1 MTNKSI
7 KFLAASAI
15 ALTSIGATTVL
26 TSPEAF
32 ASSVTH
38 TGQDAQ
44 RGEFEIV
51 TNPFKTY
58 DEAVSFS
65 KTTLEKLLEGQSY
78 RSSVLP
84 SEPLNP
90 KSGYEIITNL
100 RYHTDTVSK
109 ADAETLANKL
119 VSAADTAI
127 AGTQPAAEKPAEAP
141 AAEKPAEAPAA
152 EKPVEKPVEKPA
164 DKPAETP
171 AAEKPAETSSA
182 EKPADKPADKK
193 DDATKPADKKDD
205 ATKPADKKD
214 DATKPADK
222 KDDATKPAD
231 KKDDAKVTN
240 TAKKSDAAQAQK
252 VAGKET
258 LPKTAATS
266 GSVANTLVGVVAVA
280 AAAFFGLKRKIF
292 N

>member
-15 ALTSIGATTVL
+15 ALTSIGATSVL

-100 RYHTDTVSK
+100 HYHTDTVSK
-109 ADAETLANKL
+109 ADAEILANKL

-127 AGTQPAAEKPAEAP
+127 AGTQPAAEKPA
-141 AAEKPAEAPAA
+141 
-152 EKPVEKPVEKPA
+152 

-171 AAEKPAETSSA
+171 AAEKPAEKPAETPSA
-182 EKPADKPADKK
+182 EKP
-193 DDATKPADKKDD
+193 ATKPADKKDD

-266 GSVANTLVGVVAVA
+266 GSVANTLVGVVAVD
-280 AAAFFGLKRKIF
+280 AAAFFGLKRNIF

>member
-15 ALTSIGATTVL
+15 ALTSIGATSVL

-32 ASSVTH
+32 ASSVTQKS
-38 TGQDAQ
+38 GDENKGKILA
-44 RGEFEIV
+44 V
-51 TNPFKTY
+51 TNPFKTFEAAESFLDNQLKPLLK
-58 DEAVSFS
+58 DE
-65 KTTLEKLLEGQSY
+65 SY
-78 RSSVLP
+78 KSYVLP
-84 SEPLNP
+84 ATTDGYVVDTEIDYGELTP
-90 KSGYEIITNL
+90 KS
-100 RYHTDTVSK
+100 K
-109 ADAETLANKL
+109 AEALANQ
-119 VSAADTAI
+119 VISAADTAI
-127 AGTQPAAEKPAEAP
+127 AGAQPAADKPAEKPAETPAAEKPAEKPADKPAEAP
-141 AAEKPAEAPAA
+141 AAEKPAE
-152 EKPVEKPVEKPA
+152 
-164 DKPAETP
+164 KPAETP
-171 AAEKPAETSSA
+171 SA

-231 KKDDAKVTN
+231 KKDDAKVTDA
-240 TAKKSDAAQAQK
+240 TKKSDAAQAQK

>member
-127 AGTQPAAEKPAEAP
+127 AGTQPAAEKPAETP
-141 AAEKPAEAPAA
+141 VAEKPAEKPAETPSA
-152 EKPVEKPVEKPA
+152 EKPAEKPA
-164 DKPAETP
+164 DKPAETT
-171 AAEKPAETSSA
+171 AAEKPAETPSA
-182 EKPADKPADKK
+182 EKPAD
-193 DDATKPADKKDD
+193 
-205 ATKPADKKD
+205 
-214 DATKPADK
+214 KPADK

>member
-15 ALTSIGATTVL
+15 ALTSIGATSVL

-32 ASSVTH
+32 ASSVTQKSGDENKGVI
-38 TGQDAQ
+38 TA
-44 RGEFEIV
+44 V
-51 TNPFKTY
+51 TNPFKTFE
-58 DEAVSFS
+58 DAERVLEN
-65 KTTLEKLLEGQSY
+65 TLKPMLNGVASY
-78 RSSVLP
+78 QGEILP
-84 SEPLNP
+84 VDPTNP
-90 KSGYEIITNL
+90 NKGHDITINIS
-100 RYHTDTVSK
+100 YGGDQKK
-109 ADAETLANKL
+109 ADAEALANKV

-127 AGTQPAAEKPAEAP
+127 AGAQPAAEKPAEKPADKPAEAP
-141 AAEKPAEAPAA
+141 AAEKPAEKPA
-152 EKPVEKPVEKPA
+152 ETPSVEKPA
-164 DKPAETP
+164 D
-171 AAEKPAETSSA
+171 
-182 EKPADKPADKK
+182 
-193 DDATKPADKKDD
+193 
-205 ATKPADKKD
+205 
-214 DATKPADK
+214 KPADK

>member
-38 TGQDAQ
+38 TGRDAQ

-65 KTTLEKLLEGQSY
+65 KTALEKLLEGQSY

-127 AGTQPAAEKPAEAP
+127 AGTQPAAEKPAETP
-141 AAEKPAEAPAA
+141 EAEKPA
-152 EKPVEKPVEKPA
+152 EKPA

-171 AAEKPAETSSA
+171 SA

-205 ATKPADKKD
+205 A
-214 DATKPADK
+214 
-222 KDDATKPAD
+222 
-231 KKDDAKVTN
+231 KVTN
-240 TAKKSDAAQAQK
+240 AAKKSDAAQAQK
-252 VAGKET
+252 VSGKET

>member
-100 RYHTDTVSK
+100 HYHTDTVSK

-127 AGTQPAAEKPAEAP
+127 AGTQPASEKPA
-141 AAEKPAEAPAA
+141 
-152 EKPVEKPVEKPA
+152 EKPA

-171 AAEKPAETSSA
+171 AAEKPAEKPAETPSA
-182 EKPADKPADKK
+182 EKP
-193 DDATKPADKKDD
+193 
-205 ATKPADKKD
+205 
-214 DATKPADK
+214 ATKPADK

>member
-127 AGTQPAAEKPAEAP
+127 AGTQPAAEKPAETP
-141 AAEKPAEAPAA
+141 AVEKPADKPAETPA
-152 EKPVEKPVEKPA
+152 SEKPADKPA

-171 AAEKPAETSSA
+171 AAEKPAEKPTETPSA
-182 EKPADKPADKK
+182 EKP
-193 DDATKPADKKDD
+193 
-205 ATKPADKKD
+205 
-214 DATKPADK
+214 
-222 KDDATKPAD
+222 ATKPAD

>member
-127 AGTQPAAEKPAEAP
+127 AGTQPAAEKP
-141 AAEKPAEAPAA
+141 
-152 EKPVEKPVEKPA
+152 VEKPVEKPA

-171 AAEKPAETSSA
+171 AVEKPAETPSA
-182 EKPADKPADKK
+182 EKPAD
-193 DDATKPADKKDD
+193 
-205 ATKPADKKD
+205 
-214 DATKPADK
+214 KPADK

>member
-38 TGQDAQ
+38 TGRDAQ

-127 AGTQPAAEKPAEAP
+127 AGTQPAAEKPAETP
-141 AAEKPAEAPAA
+141 EAEKPA
-152 EKPVEKPVEKPA
+152 EKPA

-171 AAEKPAETSSA
+171 SA

-205 ATKPADKKD
+205 AT
-214 DATKPADK
+214 
-222 KDDATKPAD
+222 
-231 KKDDAKVTN
+231 VTN
-240 TAKKSDAAQAQK
+240 AAKKSDAAQAQK
-252 VAGKET
+252 VSGKET

>member
-38 TGQDAQ
+38 TGRDAQ

-65 KTTLEKLLEGQSY
+65 KTALEKLLEGQSY

-127 AGTQPAAEKPAEAP
+127 AGTQPAAEKPAETP
-141 AAEKPAEAPAA
+141 EAEKPA
-152 EKPVEKPVEKPA
+152 EKPA

-171 AAEKPAETSSA
+171 SA

-222 KDDATKPAD
+222 KDDA
-231 KKDDAKVTN
+231 KVTN
-240 TAKKSDAAQAQK
+240 AAKKSDAAQAQK
-252 VAGKET
+252 VSGKET

>member
-127 AGTQPAAEKPAEAP
+127 AGTQPAAEKPAETP
-141 AAEKPAEAPAA
+141 AA
-152 EKPVEKPVEKPA
+152 EKPA
-164 DKPAETP
+164 DKPAE
-171 AAEKPAETSSA
+171 
-182 EKPADKPADKK
+182 KPAD
-193 DDATKPADKKDD
+193 
-205 ATKPADKKD
+205 
-214 DATKPADK
+214 KPADK

>member
-127 AGTQPAAEKPAEAP
+127 AGTQPAAEKPAETP
-141 AAEKPAEAPAA
+141 AA
-152 EKPVEKPVEKPA
+152 EKPVEKPA

-171 AAEKPAETSSA
+171 AAEKPAETLSA
-182 EKPADKPADKK
+182 EKPAD
-193 DDATKPADKKDD
+193 
-205 ATKPADKKD
+205 
-214 DATKPADK
+214 KPADK

>member
-38 TGQDAQ
+38 TGRDAQ

-127 AGTQPAAEKPAEAP
+127 AGTQPAAEKPAETP
-141 AAEKPAEAPAA
+141 EAEKPA
-152 EKPVEKPVEKPA
+152 EKPA

-171 AAEKPAETSSA
+171 SA

-214 DATKPADK
+214 DATKLADK

-240 TAKKSDAAQAQK
+240 AAKKSDAAQAQK
-252 VAGKET
+252 VSGKET

>member
-32 ASSVTH
+32 ASSVTQKS
-38 TGQDAQ
+38 GDENKGKILA
-44 RGEFEIV
+44 V
-51 TNPFKTY
+51 TNPFKTFEAAESFLDNQLKPLLK
-58 DEAVSFS
+58 DE
-65 KTTLEKLLEGQSY
+65 SY
-78 RSSVLP
+78 KSYVLP
-84 SEPLNP
+84 ATTDGYVVDTEIDYGELTP
-90 KSGYEIITNL
+90 KS
-100 RYHTDTVSK
+100 K
-109 ADAETLANKL
+109 AEALANQ
-119 VSAADTAI
+119 VISAADTAI
-127 AGTQPAAEKPAEAP
+127 AGTQPAAEKPAE
-141 AAEKPAEAPAA
+141 
-152 EKPVEKPVEKPA
+152 
-164 DKPAETP
+164 KPAETP
-171 AAEKPAETSSA
+171 AAEKPAETPAAEKPAEKPAEAPSA
-182 EKPADKPADKK
+182 EKPADKLADKK
-193 DDATKPADKKDD
+193 DDTTKPADKKDD
-205 ATKPADKKD
+205 AAKPADKKDDMKSADKKD
-214 DATKPADK
+214 DATKLADK

-231 KKDDAKVTN
+231 KKDDAKVTD
-240 TAKKSDAAQAQK
+240 TTKKSDAAQAQK

>member
-100 RYHTDTVSK
+100 HYHTDTVSK

-127 AGTQPAAEKPAEAP
+127 AGTQPAADKPADKPAETP
-141 AAEKPAEAPAA
+141 AS
-152 EKPVEKPVEKPA
+152 EKPA

-171 AAEKPAETSSA
+171 AAEKPAEKPAKTPSA
-182 EKPADKPADKK
+182 EKP
-193 DDATKPADKKDD
+193 
-205 ATKPADKKD
+205 
-214 DATKPADK
+214 ATKPADK

>member
-100 RYHTDTVSK
+100 HYHTDTVSK

-127 AGTQPAAEKPAEAP
+127 AGTQPAAEKPADKP
-141 AAEKPAEAPAA
+141 AETPASEKPA
-152 EKPVEKPVEKPA
+152 EKPA

-171 AAEKPAETSSA
+171 ASEKPAEKPAETPSA
-182 EKPADKPADKK
+182 EKP
-193 DDATKPADKKDD
+193 ATKPADKKDD
-205 ATKPADKKD
+205 V
-214 DATKPADK
+214 TKPADK

>member
-100 RYHTDTVSK
+100 HYHTDTVSK

-127 AGTQPAAEKPAEAP
+127 AGTQPAADKPADKPAETP
-141 AAEKPAEAPAA
+141 AS
-152 EKPVEKPVEKPA
+152 EKPA

-171 AAEKPAETSSA
+171 AAEKPAE
-182 EKPADKPADKK
+182 KPADKPAETPAAEKPAEK
-193 DDATKPADKKDD
+193 PAKTPSAEKPATKPADKKDD

>member
-127 AGTQPAAEKPAEAP
+127 AGTQPAAEKPAETP
-141 AAEKPAEAPAA
+141 AVEKPAD
-152 EKPVEKPVEKPA
+152 KPA

-171 AAEKPAETSSA
+171 SAEKPAEKPAETPSA
-182 EKPADKPADKK
+182 EKPAD
-193 DDATKPADKKDD
+193 
-205 ATKPADKKD
+205 
-214 DATKPADK
+214 KPADK

>member
-26 TSPEAF
+26 TSPNAF

-127 AGTQPAAEKPAEAP
+127 AGTQPAD
-141 AAEKPAEAPAA
+141 
-152 EKPVEKPVEKPA
+152 KPA

-171 AAEKPAETSSA
+171 SAEKPAEKPAETPSA

-205 ATKPADKKD
+205 A
-214 DATKPADK
+214 
-222 KDDATKPAD
+222 
-231 KKDDAKVTN
+231 KVTN
-240 TAKKSDAAQAQK
+240 AAKKPDAAQAQK
-252 VAGKET
+252 VPGKET

>member
-15 ALTSIGATTVL
+15 ALTSIGATAVL

-32 ASSVTH
+32 ASSVTQKSGDENKGVI
-38 TGQDAQ
+38 TA
-44 RGEFEIV
+44 V
-51 TNPFKTY
+51 TNPFKTFE
-58 DEAVSFS
+58 DAERVLEN
-65 KTTLEKLLEGQSY
+65 TLKPMLNGVASY
-78 RSSVLP
+78 QGEILP
-84 SEPLNP
+84 VDPTNP
-90 KSGYEIITNL
+90 NKGHDITINIS
-100 RYHTDTVSK
+100 YGGDQKK
-109 ADAETLANKL
+109 ADAEALANKV

-127 AGTQPAAEKPAEAP
+127 AGAQPAAEKPAEKPADKPAEAP
-141 AAEKPAEAPAA
+141 AAEKPAE
-152 EKPVEKPVEKPA
+152 
-164 DKPAETP
+164 TP
-171 AAEKPAETSSA
+171 SV

-205 ATKPADKKD
+205 AKVADTTKKA
-214 DATKPADK
+214 
-222 KDDATKPAD
+222 
-231 KKDDAKVTN
+231 
-240 TAKKSDAAQAQK
+240 DAAQAQK

>member
-15 ALTSIGATTVL
+15 ALTSIGATSVL

-32 ASSVTH
+32 ASSVTQKSGDENKGVI
-38 TGQDAQ
+38 TA
-44 RGEFEIV
+44 V
-51 TNPFKTY
+51 TNPFKTFE
-58 DEAVSFS
+58 DAERVLEN
-65 KTTLEKLLEGQSY
+65 TLKPMLNGVASY
-78 RSSVLP
+78 QGEILP
-84 SEPLNP
+84 VDPTNP
-90 KSGYEIITNL
+90 NKGHDITINIS
-100 RYHTDTVSK
+100 YGGDQKK
-109 ADAETLANKL
+109 ADAEALANKV

-127 AGTQPAAEKPAEAP
+127 AGAQPAAEKPADKPAEAP
-141 AAEKPAEAPAA
+141 AAEKPAE
-152 EKPVEKPVEKPA
+152 
-164 DKPAETP
+164 KPAETP
-171 AAEKPAETSSA
+171 SV

-205 ATKPADKKD
+205 AKVADTK
-214 DATKPADK
+214 
-222 KDDATKPAD
+222 
-231 KKDDAKVTN
+231 KV
-240 TAKKSDAAQAQK
+240 DAAQAQK

>member
-100 RYHTDTVSK
+100 HYHTDTVSK

-127 AGTQPAAEKPAEAP
+127 AGTQPAAEKPAET
-141 AAEKPAEAPAA
+141 PAA

-171 AAEKPAETSSA
+171 AAEKPAETPSA
-182 EKPADKPADKK
+182 EKPAD
-193 DDATKPADKKDD
+193 
-205 ATKPADKKD
+205 
-214 DATKPADK
+214 KPADK

>member
-38 TGQDAQ
+38 TSQDSK

-51 TNPFKTY
+51 TNSFKTY
-58 DEAVSFS
+58 DAAVSFS
-65 KTTLEKLLEGQSY
+65 KSTLEKLLEGQSY

-109 ADAETLANKL
+109 SDAESLANKL
-119 VSAADTAI
+119 ISAADTAI
-127 AGTQPAAEKPAEAP
+127 AGTQPAAEKPAETP
-141 AAEKPAEAPAA
+141 AAEKPAD
-152 EKPVEKPVEKPA
+152 KPA

-171 AAEKPAETSSA
+171 SAEKPAEKPAETPSA
-182 EKPADKPADKK
+182 EKPADKK

-214 DATKPADK
+214 DATKPA
-222 KDDATKPAD
+222 
-231 KKDDAKVTN
+231 
-240 TAKKSDAAQAQK
+240 AAQAQK

-258 LPKTAATS
+258 LPKTAAAS

>member
-32 ASSVTH
+32 ASSVTQKS
-38 TGQDAQ
+38 GDENKGKILA
-44 RGEFEIV
+44 V
-51 TNPFKTY
+51 TNPFKTFEAAESFLDNQLKPLLK
-58 DEAVSFS
+58 DE
-65 KTTLEKLLEGQSY
+65 SY
-78 RSSVLP
+78 KSYVLP
-84 SEPLNP
+84 ATTDGYVVDTEIDYGELTP
-90 KSGYEIITNL
+90 KS
-100 RYHTDTVSK
+100 K
-109 ADAETLANKL
+109 AEALANQ
-119 VSAADTAI
+119 VISAADTAI
-127 AGTQPAAEKPAEAP
+127 AGTQPAAEKPAE
-141 AAEKPAEAPAA
+141 
-152 EKPVEKPVEKPA
+152 
-164 DKPAETP
+164 KPAETP
-171 AAEKPAETSSA
+171 AAEKPAETPAAEKPAEKPAETPSAEKPAEKPADKPAETTAA

-205 ATKPADKKD
+205 A
-214 DATKPADK
+214 
-222 KDDATKPAD
+222 
-231 KKDDAKVTN
+231 KVTD
-240 TAKKSDAAQAQK
+240 TTKKSDAAQAQK

-266 GSVANTLVGVVAVA
+266 SSVANTLVGVVAVA

>member
-32 ASSVTH
+32 ASSVTQKSGDENKGVI
-38 TGQDAQ
+38 TA
-44 RGEFEIV
+44 V
-51 TNPFKTY
+51 TNPFKTF
-58 DEAVSFS
+58 E
-65 KTTLEKLLEGQSY
+65 
-78 RSSVLP
+78 
-84 SEPLNP
+84 
-90 KSGYEIITNL
+90 
-100 RYHTDTVSK
+100 
-109 ADAETLANKL
+109 DAERVLENTLKPILNGVASYQGEILPVDPTNPGKGHDITINISYGGDQKKVDAEALANKV
-119 VSAADTAI
+119 VSVADTAI
-127 AGTQPAAEKPAEAP
+127 AGTQPAAEKPAETP
-141 AAEKPAEAPAA
+141 SAEKPAE
-152 EKPVEKPVEKPA
+152 KPV
-164 DKPAETP
+164 D
-171 AAEKPAETSSA
+171 
-182 EKPADKPADKK
+182 
-193 DDATKPADKKDD
+193 
-205 ATKPADKKD
+205 
-214 DATKPADK
+214 KPADK

>member
-127 AGTQPAAEKPAEAP
+127 AGTQPAAEKPAETPAVEKPADKPAETPASEKPADKPADKPAETP
-141 AAEKPAEAPAA
+141 AAEKPAD
-152 EKPVEKPVEKPA
+152 KPA

-171 AAEKPAETSSA
+171 AAEKPAEKPTETPSA
-182 EKPADKPADKK
+182 EKP
-193 DDATKPADKKDD
+193 
-205 ATKPADKKD
+205 
-214 DATKPADK
+214 
-222 KDDATKPAD
+222 ATKPAD

>member
-15 ALTSIGATTVL
+15 ALTSIGATSVL

-32 ASSVTH
+32 ASSVTQKSGDENKGVI
-38 TGQDAQ
+38 TA
-44 RGEFEIV
+44 V
-51 TNPFKTY
+51 TNPFKTFE
-58 DEAVSFS
+58 DAERVLEN
-65 KTTLEKLLEGQSY
+65 TLKPMLNGVASY
-78 RSSVLP
+78 QGEILP
-84 SEPLNP
+84 VDPTNP
-90 KSGYEIITNL
+90 NKGHDITINIS
-100 RYHTDTVSK
+100 YGGDQKK
-109 ADAETLANKL
+109 ADAEALANKV

-127 AGTQPAAEKPAEAP
+127 AGAQPAA
-141 AAEKPAEAPAA
+141 
-152 EKPVEKPVEKPA
+152 EKPA
-164 DKPAETP
+164 DKPAEAP
-171 AAEKPAETSSA
+171 AA

-222 KDDATKPAD
+222 KDDAKVADTK
-231 KKDDAKVTN
+231 KVDAKVADT
-240 TAKKSDAAQAQK
+240 KKVDAAQAQK

>member
-15 ALTSIGATTVL
+15 ALTSIGATSVL

-32 ASSVTH
+32 ASSVTQKSGDENKGVI
-38 TGQDAQ
+38 TA
-44 RGEFEIV
+44 V
-51 TNPFKTY
+51 TNPFKTFE
-58 DEAVSFS
+58 DAERVLEN
-65 KTTLEKLLEGQSY
+65 TLKPMLNGVASY
-78 RSSVLP
+78 QGEILP
-84 SEPLNP
+84 VDPTNP
-90 KSGYEIITNL
+90 NKGHDITINIS
-100 RYHTDTVSK
+100 YGGDQKK
-109 ADAETLANKL
+109 ADAEALANKV

-127 AGTQPAAEKPAEAP
+127 AGAQPAAEKPAE
-141 AAEKPAEAPAA
+141 
-152 EKPVEKPVEKPA
+152 KPA
-164 DKPAETP
+164 DKPAEAP
-171 AAEKPAETSSA
+171 AA

-222 KDDATKPAD
+222 KDDAKVADTK
-231 KKDDAKVTN
+231 KV
-240 TAKKSDAAQAQK
+240 DAAQAQK

>member
-15 ALTSIGATTVL
+15 ALTSIGATSVL

-32 ASSVTH
+32 ASSVTQKSGDENKGVI
-38 TGQDAQ
+38 TA
-44 RGEFEIV
+44 V
-51 TNPFKTY
+51 TNPFKTFE
-58 DEAVSFS
+58 DAERVLEN
-65 KTTLEKLLEGQSY
+65 TLKPMLNGVASY
-78 RSSVLP
+78 QGEILP
-84 SEPLNP
+84 VDPTNP
-90 KSGYEIITNL
+90 NKGHDITINIS
-100 RYHTDTVSK
+100 YGGDQKK
-109 ADAETLANKL
+109 ADAEALANKV

-127 AGTQPAAEKPAEAP
+127 AGAQPAAEKPAAEKPAEKPADKPAEAP
-141 AAEKPAEAPAA
+141 AAEKPAE
-152 EKPVEKPVEKPA
+152 
-164 DKPAETP
+164 KPAETP
-171 AAEKPAETSSA
+171 SV

-205 ATKPADKKD
+205 AKVADTK
-214 DATKPADK
+214 
-222 KDDATKPAD
+222 
-231 KKDDAKVTN
+231 KV
-240 TAKKSDAAQAQK
+240 DAAQAQK

>member
-15 ALTSIGATTVL
+15 ALTSIGATSVL

-38 TGQDAQ
+38 TSQDAQ
-44 RGEFEIV
+44 RGEFKIV

-58 DEAVSFS
+58 DAAVSFS

-119 VSAADTAI
+119 ISAADTEI
-127 AGTQPAAEKPAEAP
+127 AGTQPAEKPAETP
-141 AAEKPAEAPAA
+141 AETPSEKPAE
-152 EKPVEKPVEKPA
+152 
-164 DKPAETP
+164 KPAETP
-171 AAEKPAETSSA
+171 AAT
-182 EKPADKPADKK
+182 PADKPADKK

-205 ATKPADKKD
+205 AKVADTK
-214 DATKPADK
+214 
-222 KDDATKPAD
+222 
-231 KKDDAKVTN
+231 KV
-240 TAKKSDAAQAQK
+240 DAAQAQK

>member
-32 ASSVTH
+32 ASSVTQKSGDENKGVI
-38 TGQDAQ
+38 TA
-44 RGEFEIV
+44 V
-51 TNPFKTY
+51 TNPFKTFE
-58 DEAVSFS
+58 DAERVLEN
-65 KTTLEKLLEGQSY
+65 TLKPMLNGVASY
-78 RSSVLP
+78 QGEILP
-84 SEPLNP
+84 VDPTNP
-90 KSGYEIITNL
+90 NKGHDITINIS
-100 RYHTDTVSK
+100 YGGDQKK
-109 ADAETLANKL
+109 ADAEALANKV

-127 AGTQPAAEKPAEAP
+127 AGAQPAAEKPADKPAEAP
-141 AAEKPAEAPAA
+141 AAEKP
-152 EKPVEKPVEKPA
+152 
-164 DKPAETP
+164 
-171 AAEKPAETSSA
+171 A

-205 ATKPADKKD
+205 AKVADTTKKA
-214 DATKPADK
+214 
-222 KDDATKPAD
+222 
-231 KKDDAKVTN
+231 
-240 TAKKSDAAQAQK
+240 DAAQAQK

>member
-100 RYHTDTVSK
+100 HYHTDTVSK

-127 AGTQPAAEKPAEAP
+127 AGTQPAAEKPAETP
-141 AAEKPAEAPAA
+141 AA
-152 EKPVEKPVEKPA
+152 EKPVEKPA

-171 AAEKPAETSSA
+171 AAEKPAETPSA

-214 DATKPADK
+214 DATKPVDK

>member
-15 ALTSIGATTVL
+15 ALTSIGATSVL

-32 ASSVTH
+32 ASSVTQKSGDENKGVI
-38 TGQDAQ
+38 TA
-44 RGEFEIV
+44 V
-51 TNPFKTY
+51 TNPFKTFE
-58 DEAVSFS
+58 DAERVLEN
-65 KTTLEKLLEGQSY
+65 TLKPMLNGVASY
-78 RSSVLP
+78 QGEILP
-84 SEPLNP
+84 VDPTNP
-90 KSGYEIITNL
+90 NKGHDITINIS
-100 RYHTDTVSK
+100 YGGDQKK
-109 ADAETLANKL
+109 ADAEALANKV

-127 AGTQPAAEKPAEAP
+127 AGAQPAAEKPAAEKPAEKPADKPAEAP
-141 AAEKPAEAPAA
+141 AAETPSEKPAE
-152 EKPVEKPVEKPA
+152 
-164 DKPAETP
+164 KPAETP
-171 AAEKPAETSSA
+171 AAT
-182 EKPADKPADKK
+182 PADKPADKK

-205 ATKPADKKD
+205 AKVADTK
-214 DATKPADK
+214 
-222 KDDATKPAD
+222 
-231 KKDDAKVTN
+231 KV
-240 TAKKSDAAQAQK
+240 DAAQAQK

>member
-15 ALTSIGATTVL
+15 ALTSIGATSVL

-32 ASSVTH
+32 ASSVTQKSGDENKGVI
-38 TGQDAQ
+38 TA
-44 RGEFEIV
+44 V
-51 TNPFKTY
+51 TNPFKTFE
-58 DEAVSFS
+58 DAERVLEN
-65 KTTLEKLLEGQSY
+65 TLKPMLNGVASY
-78 RSSVLP
+78 QGEILP
-84 SEPLNP
+84 VDPTNP
-90 KSGYEIITNL
+90 NKGHDITINIS
-100 RYHTDTVSK
+100 YGGDQKK
-109 ADAETLANKL
+109 ADAEALANKV

-127 AGTQPAAEKPAEAP
+127 AGAQPAAEKPAEKPADKPAEAP
-141 AAEKPAEAPAA
+141 AAEKPAE
-152 EKPVEKPVEKPA
+152 
-164 DKPAETP
+164 KPAETP
-171 AAEKPAETSSA
+171 SV

-222 KDDATKPAD
+222 KDDAKVADTK
-231 KKDDAKVTN
+231 KV
-240 TAKKSDAAQAQK
+240 DAAQAQK

>member
-38 TGQDAQ
+38 TGRDAQ

-127 AGTQPAAEKPAEAP
+127 AGTQPAAEKPAETP
-141 AAEKPAEAPAA
+141 EAEKPA
-152 EKPVEKPVEKPA
+152 EKPA

-171 AAEKPAETSSA
+171 SA

-205 ATKPADKKD
+205 A
-214 DATKPADK
+214 
-222 KDDATKPAD
+222 
-231 KKDDAKVTN
+231 KVTN
-240 TAKKSDAAQAQK
+240 AAKKSDAAQAQK
-252 VAGKET
+252 VSGKET

>member
-15 ALTSIGATTVL
+15 ALTSIGATSVL

-38 TGQDAQ
+38 TSQDAQ
-44 RGEFEIV
+44 RGEFKIV

-58 DEAVSFS
+58 DAAVSFS

-119 VSAADTAI
+119 ISAADTEI
-127 AGTQPAAEKPAEAP
+127 AGTQPAEKPAETP
-141 AAEKPAEAPAA
+141 AETPLEKPAE
-152 EKPVEKPVEKPA
+152 
-164 DKPAETP
+164 KPAETP
-171 AAEKPAETSSA
+171 AAT
-182 EKPADKPADKK
+182 PADKPADKK

-205 ATKPADKKD
+205 AKVVDTKKV
-214 DATKPADK
+214 DA
-222 KDDATKPAD
+222 
-231 KKDDAKVTN
+231 V
-240 TAKKSDAAQAQK
+240 QAQK

>member
-141 AAEKPAEAPAA
+141 AAEKP
-152 EKPVEKPVEKPA
+152 VEKPVEKPA

-182 EKPADKPADKK
+182 EKPAD
-193 DDATKPADKKDD
+193 
-205 ATKPADKKD
+205 
-214 DATKPADK
+214 KPADK

>member
-32 ASSVTH
+32 ASSVTQKSGDENKGVI
-38 TGQDAQ
+38 TA
-44 RGEFEIV
+44 V
-51 TNPFKTY
+51 TNPFKTFE
-58 DEAVSFS
+58 DAERVLEN
-65 KTTLEKLLEGQSY
+65 TLKPMLNGVASY
-78 RSSVLP
+78 QGEILP
-84 SEPLNP
+84 VDPTNP
-90 KSGYEIITNL
+90 NKGHDITINIS
-100 RYHTDTVSK
+100 YGGDQKK
-109 ADAETLANKL
+109 ADAEALANKV

-127 AGTQPAAEKPAEAP
+127 AGAQPAAEKPADKPAEAP
-141 AAEKPAEAPAA
+141 AAEKPAE
-152 EKPVEKPVEKPA
+152 
-164 DKPAETP
+164 KPAETP
-171 AAEKPAETSSA
+171 SV

-193 DDATKPADKKDD
+193 DDATKPADKKD
-205 ATKPADKKD
+205 
-214 DATKPADK
+214 
-222 KDDATKPAD
+222 
-231 KKDDAKVTN
+231 
-240 TAKKSDAAQAQK
+240 DAAQAQK

>member
-141 AAEKPAEAPAA
+141 AAEKP
-152 EKPVEKPVEKPA
+152 VEKPVEKPA

-171 AAEKPAETSSA
+171 AETPSA

-205 ATKPADKKD
+205 ATKS
-214 DATKPADK
+214 ADK

>member
-15 ALTSIGATTVL
+15 ALTSIGATSVL

-32 ASSVTH
+32 ASSVTQKSGDENKGVI
-38 TGQDAQ
+38 TA
-44 RGEFEIV
+44 V
-51 TNPFKTY
+51 TNPFKTFE
-58 DEAVSFS
+58 DAERVLEN
-65 KTTLEKLLEGQSY
+65 TLKPMLNGVASY
-78 RSSVLP
+78 QGEILP
-84 SEPLNP
+84 VDPTNP
-90 KSGYEIITNL
+90 NKGHDITINIS
-100 RYHTDTVSK
+100 YGGDQKK
-109 ADAETLANKL
+109 ADAEALANKV

-127 AGTQPAAEKPAEAP
+127 AGAQPAAEKPAA
-141 AAEKPAEAPAA
+141 
-152 EKPVEKPVEKPA
+152 EKPA
-164 DKPAETP
+164 DKPAEAP
-171 AAEKPAETSSA
+171 AA

-193 DDATKPADKKDD
+193 DDATKS
-205 ATKPADKKD
+205 
-214 DATKPADK
+214 ADK

-231 KKDDAKVTN
+231 KKDDAKVADT
-240 TAKKSDAAQAQK
+240 KKVDAAQAQK